1 MLKATCLNL
10 RHAFKDD
17 RTIYLD
23 AELSSTTVHVPITP
37 TLNRVSP
44 TWNRSDVERL
54 GAAMPKYIELQQTDK
69 STLVDRNAFSR
80 WWELSK
86 DILQA
91 GVLLEH
97 QKSVYGAEFVNA
109 WWFRCTPRCYA
120 DPLPISSTT
129 TAQNYIKEKLSVMG
143 EEALREVSYD
153 TWRLASI
160 NTLRLGDGY
169 INAYSFSRKL
179 IADPDIALA
188 LAFNALTGMVDV
200 ENSDIDKKYGLTY
213 K

>member
-86 DILQA
+86 DILQD

-97 QKSVYGAEFVNA
+97 QKSIYGA
-109 WWFRCTPRCYA
+109 
-120 DPLPISSTT
+120 
-129 TAQNYIKEKLSVMG
+129 
-143 EEALREVSYD
+143 
-153 TWRLASI
+153 
-160 NTLRLGDGY
+160 
-169 INAYSFSRKL
+169 
-179 IADPDIALA
+179 
-188 LAFNALTGMVDV
+188 
-200 ENSDIDKKYGLTY
+200 
-213 K
+213 

>member
-1 MLKATCLNL
+1 M
-10 RHAFKDD
+10 
-17 RTIYLD
+17 
-23 AELSSTTVHVPITP
+23 
-37 TLNRVSP
+37 
-44 TWNRSDVERL
+44 
-54 GAAMPKYIELQQTDK
+54 
-69 STLVDRNAFSR
+69 
-80 WWELSK
+80 
-86 DILQA
+86 
-91 GVLLEH
+91 LLEH

-143 EEALREVSYD
+143 EEALRGVSYD

>member
-17 RTIYLD
+17 KTIYLD

-86 DILQA
+86 DILQDGLDA
-91 GVLLEH
+91 R
-97 QKSVYGAEFVNA
+97 QGAMQTHF
-109 WWFRCTPRCYA
+109 PSHLQ
-120 DPLPISSTT
+120 PLPKT
-129 TAQNYIKEKLSVMG
+129 
-143 EEALREVSYD
+143 
-153 TWRLASI
+153 
-160 NTLRLGDGY
+160 TLRRNY
-169 INAYSFSRKL
+169 Q
-179 IADPDIALA
+179 
-188 LAFNALTGMVDV
+188 
-200 ENSDIDKKYGLTY
+200 
-213 K
+213 